1 MELDEALIKIT
12 ELQEEIKSKE
22 TVINTLTSERNNL
35 DKENKRLQES
45 NLKLF
50 LKITNDNEDEEKTE
64 PLNNEEKQSFNDF
77 LKDWDL

>member
-1 MELDEALIKIT
+1 MELDEALVKIT
-12 ELQEEIKSKE
+12 ELQEEIKSKD

-50 LKITNDNEDEEKTE
+50 LKITNDNEDEEKIDQ
-64 PLNNEEKQSFNDF
+64 LNNEEKQSFNDF